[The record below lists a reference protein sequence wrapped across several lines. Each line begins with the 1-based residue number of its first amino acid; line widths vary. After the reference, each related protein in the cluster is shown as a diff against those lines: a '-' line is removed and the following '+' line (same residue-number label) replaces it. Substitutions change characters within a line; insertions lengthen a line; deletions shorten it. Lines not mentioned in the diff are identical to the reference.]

1 MLTIGIDY
9 ASKEPIYEQIYIYI
23 REEIKN
29 GNLIVNTKLPSS
41 RGLANHLSISRN
53 TVDMAYAQLQSEGYI
68 ESIPKRGYFVN
79 EIEDIIYIPKNEPEN
94 ILNKTIENNKYLFDF
109 SPMGVDMSNFPYN
122 KWRKLMKDCM
132 IDDNSQLFQAGHHQG
147 DEDFREIIKMYLHQS
162 RGVVCDA
169 NQIIIGAGSDY
180 LLLLLSKIFHGNR
193 IVAMENPS
201 YKQAYKIF
209 DSIGYKVNP
218 ISVGAGGIDV
228 EELEDSDSDIAYVT
242 PSHQFPMGT
251 VMPINNRIKLLRWA
265 KSREDR
271 YIIEDDYDSEFRY
284 SGKPIPSLQSNVG
297 EDKVIYIGT
306 LSKAIAPAI
315 RLGYMVLP
323 KNLMEIYKQ
332 RADFYFSTVSRID
345 QTIVGKFIQ
354 DGYFERH
361 LNKMRGIYK
370 AKHDILIQSLKN
382 MNMDFVIK
390 GESAGLH
397 LLLEFDEKYSEQ
409 LLIDKASSVGVK
421 VYGLS
426 DYYIREKKHKPT
438 IILGFARLSG
448 DDIQKGIELLEKAWK
463 NIYN

>member
-9 ASKEPIYEQIYIYI
+9 NSKDPIYEQIYVYI
-23 REEIKN
+23 REEIKS
-29 GNLIVNTKLPSS
+29 GNLSVGNKLPSS
-41 RGLANHLSISRN
+41 RGLATYLSISRN

-79 EIEDIIYIPKNEPEN
+79 EIEDVIYIPSNESRIVVN
-94 ILNKTIENNKYLFDF
+94 RAVENNKYLFDF

-132 IDDNSQLFQAGHHQG
+132 IDDNSEIFQAGHRQG
-147 DEDFREIIKMYLHQS
+147 DEDFREIVKTYLHQS

-169 NQIIIGAGSDY
+169 SQIIIGAGSDY
-180 LLLLLSKIFHGNR
+180 LLLLLSKILGENK

-218 ISVGAGGIDV
+218 ISVGIGGIEMD
-228 EELEDSDSDIAYVT
+228 ELEDSDSNIAYVT

-265 KSREDR
+265 KGKEDR

-284 SGKPIPSLQSNVG
+284 SGRPIPSLQSNQG

-315 RLGYMVLP
+315 RLSYIVLP
-323 KNLMEIYKQ
+323 EKLMEMYREK
-332 RADFYFSTVSRID
+332 ADFYFSTVSRID
-345 QTIVGKFIQ
+345 QSIIGRFIQ

-370 AKHDILIQSLKN
+370 GKHDILLQCLKS
-382 MNMDFVIK
+382 MDIDFVVK

-397 LLLEFDEKYSEQ
+397 LLLEFDERYSEDI
-409 LLIDKASSVGVK
+409 LVKAAYDVGVK
-421 VYGLS
+421 VYALS
-426 DYYIREKKHKPT
+426 DYYIRELKHRPT
-438 IILGFARLSG
+438 IILGFARLSLE
-448 DDIQKGIELLEKAWK
+448 DIQEGLELLNKAWK
-463 NIYN
+463 DIYK